1 MARTPISRAA
11 SKSSLAP
18 RTDKPNRVRRK
29 TNAVMARTTAVT
41 TIVTMSITSNRTSP
55 ISTVL
60 NTHPGLAN
68 DFFVGETN
76 TAHNAWESRSRAN
89 EVRSSVNG
97 LALRTHRKA
106 ISSDATAAS
115 TAASTMAGAISHQ
128 STSLV
133 DRK

>member
-18 RTDKPNRVRRK
+18 RTDSPNSVRRNTK
-29 TNAVMARTTAVT
+29 AVSARTTAVT
-41 TIVTMSITSNRTSP
+41 AIVTRSITSRRTSP

-60 NTHPGLAN
+60 NTHAGPAN
-68 DFFVGETN
+68 DFFVGDTN

-89 EVRSSVNG
+89 EVSSSVNG
-97 LALRTHRKA
+97 PALRTHRKA
-106 ISSDATAAS
+106 TSSVATAAM
-115 TAASTMAGAISHQ
+115 TAASTMAGASSHQ
-128 STSLV
+128 SMPFV